1 MILDCV
7 INYYTDIFNM
17 YVSAISN
24 DLGSTTW
31 GSGFTGPFSTTT
43 EYIVGG
49 FYAPG
54 DGGGGIFVWIP
65 TAITTPDGGITINNA
80 NDTAGHFKRIYS
92 GPLNVRWFGAKGD
105 GVTDD
110 TAAVHAA
117 RDAAKSGTIY
127 FPESLDADGNE
138 LPYVGAFVFDK
149 RTSICSALPHHQLSS

>member
-1 MILDCV
+1 
-7 INYYTDIFNM
+7 M
-17 YVSAISN
+17 YIANVADFQN
-24 DLGSTTW
+24 VPTPVA
-31 GSGFTGPFSTTT
+31 TG
-43 EYIVGG
+43 EYILGG
-49 FYAPG
+49 YSSEG
-54 DGGGGIFVWIP
+54 DGGGGTFVWVP
-65 TAITTPDGGITINNA
+65 VAPANLPNADDGIIFHHS
-80 NDTAGHFKRIYS
+80 NDNQGYFKRIYS

-127 FPESLDADGNE
+127 FPESFDADGNE

>member
-1 MILDCV
+1 MFITNIATEL
-7 INYYTDIFNM
+7 
-17 YVSAISN
+17 SN
-24 DLGSTTW
+24 NFS
-31 GSGFTGPFSTTT
+31 GPFSPSQ

-49 FYAPG
+49 YYTPG
-54 DGGGGIFVWIP
+54 DGGGGIFVWL
-65 TAITTPDGGITINNA
+65 ASSAVADDGIIINNPF
-80 NDTAGHFKRIYS
+80 TSGHFKRIYS

-127 FPESLDADGNE
+127 FPESFDADGNE

-149 RTSICSALPHHQLSS
+149 RTSNCSALPHHQLSS